1 MKRIIYSFYIDIPK
15 DELDIFDK
23 DVLKKDETPRNII
36 TKNQFKDNY
45 FKLLANKK
53 WYAESIGVPFM
64 MFEYDLRYQKFEKEI
79 KKHYPFITTYNL
91 VNFYKLNLL
100 YELSKTYDEILY
112 LDFDVVCLTKD
123 NFFDTWNLDKG
134 IAVFDNTY
142 KVNTMETITK
152 QTQTIRSPTS
162 KYYNTQAML
171 IEKGLSPIN
180 KVINTGIIGANKE
193 HIDKLKYFDNFD
205 NDIET
210 MKNLTTNY
218 DVFPKKIVD
227 FFGYDNET
235 LFSVKLN
242 EHNVPVQW
250 LDDKWHYFLY
260 HQGFIPKKTVLCHTI
275 NKDFDLVWRR
285 LAEYR
290 EWF

>member
-1 MKRIIYSFYIDIPK
+1 MSKVIYSLYIDIPEK
-15 DELDIFDK
+15 ELDIFDK
-23 DVLKKDETPRNII
+23 NILKSKEVPTNIN
-36 TKNQFKDNY
+36 TKKQFKDNY

-64 MFEYDLRYQKFEKEI
+64 MFEYDLRYQKFELEI
-79 KKHYPFITTYNL
+79 KRNYPFITTYNI
-91 VNFYKLNLL
+91 VNFYKLKLL
-100 YELSKTYDEILY
+100 CELAQTYDEILY

-123 NFFDTWNLDKG
+123 NFFDNWNLDKG

-142 KVNTMETITK
+142 KVNTIETVTEY
-152 QTQTIRSPTS
+152 TQTIRSPTS

-171 IEKGLSPIN
+171 IDKNLSPKN

-193 HIDKLKYFDNFD
+193 HINKLKYFDDFD
-205 NDIET
+205 NDIKT

-242 EHNVPVQW
+242 EHKVPVQW
-250 LDDKWHYFLY
+250 LDNQWHYFFDR
-260 HQGFIPKKTVLCHTI
+260 QGFIPEETKFVHAI
-275 NKDFDLVWRR
+275 NKKFDVCWRR
-285 LAEYR
+285 YYA
-290 EWF
+290 